1 MEPGQNLKSLQK
13 ENTQVLSQEQ
23 NVVEKFLGLKGRKCR
38 PNKSNYHSPKEE
50 LLALV
55 YALSTFDHILRLNQF
70 HVVTDSTTALHW
82 STMKVT
88 GGTIRRRLDFI
99 QQFDITAAYRSGNK
113 NINSDLIS
121 RAHHMDDPPPQ
132 MQTQ

>member
-38 PNKSNYHSPKEE
+38 PYKSNYHSPKEE

-70 HVVTDSTTALHW
+70 HVVTDSTTALH
-82 STMKVT
+82 
-88 GGTIRRRLDFI
+88 
-99 QQFDITAAYRSGNK
+99 
-113 NINSDLIS
+113 
-121 RAHHMDDPPPQ
+121 
-132 MQTQ
+132 